1 VARAVHV
8 VEIEIP
14 NSRRDLDRAPL
25 SCAEAGET
33 KKIVRSQIEGD
44 GLLVNTSY
52 NTHTTEVKYEVLR
65 SRFYFLI
72 FTTRHR

>member
-1 VARAVHV
+1 MFVD
-8 VEIEIP
+8 IEIP

-44 GLLVNTSY
+44 GLLPTI
-52 NTHTTEVKYEVLR
+52 LR
-65 SRFYFLI
+65 TI
-72 FTTRHR
+72 IIPK